1 MPFIHFTDPRC
12 KGEEHYCFLFCYLF
26 VTMLTRERREYN
38 KPASRRACLAGGETV
53 MFSED
58 ELYEAARA
66 ITSALHKSEKA
77 ILKLKENSPQFRLI
91 QESIR
96 AYKIALPLIERDSG
110 AQETLSFTAE
120 ELLRAQAAFS
130 SMIARVEKV
139 LPKFAAGTPQH
150 TLAIRRLQAF
160 AIAQALIGR
169 EQSA

>member
-1 MPFIHFTDPRC
+1 
-12 KGEEHYCFLFCYLF
+12 
-26 VTMLTRERREYN
+26 MLTREKREYN
-38 KPASRRACLAGGETV
+38 KTRFAAGMSGRGCDTA
-53 MFSED
+53 MFSEE

-96 AYKIALPLIERDSG
+96 AYQIALPLIERDLC
-110 AQETLSFTAE
+110 AQESPPISAE
-120 ELLRAQAAFS
+120 ELLRAQTAFS

-150 TLAIRRLQAF
+150 TLAVRRIRAF
-160 AIAQALIGR
+160 EIAGEMVLR
-169 EQSA
+169 ESTSERA

>member
-1 MPFIHFTDPRC
+1 
-12 KGEEHYCFLFCYLF
+12 
-26 VTMLTRERREYN
+26 
-38 KPASRRACLAGGETV
+38 
-53 MFSED
+53 MFSEE

-66 ITSALHKSEKA
+66 INSALHKSEKA

-96 AYKIALPLIERDSG
+96 AYQIALLLIERDFG

-120 ELLRAQAAFS
+120 ELLRAQTAFS

-150 TLAIRRLQAF
+150 TLAVRRIRAF
-160 AIAQALIGR
+160 EIAGEMVLR
-169 EQSA
+169 ESTSERA